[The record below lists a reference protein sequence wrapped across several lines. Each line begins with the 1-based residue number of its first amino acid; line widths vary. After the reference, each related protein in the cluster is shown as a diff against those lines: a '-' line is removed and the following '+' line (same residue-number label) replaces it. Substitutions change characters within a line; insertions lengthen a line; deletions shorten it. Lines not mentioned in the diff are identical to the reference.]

1 MNEIV
6 KFTSEQFGEIRVIEK
21 EGEPWF
27 CLADICKSLD
37 LEQVS
42 RVKVRLNAD
51 GVISSKVIDS
61 LGRQQDAN
69 FINEQ
74 NLYKTVFQSRK
85 ESAEKFVDWITG
97 EVLPSIRKT
106 GGYIVGQ
113 DSLSEDALIEK
124 ALQVVARRM
133 EERERQMKQK
143 EEEKAQVEAKVV
155 ELQPKADYFDDLVE
169 RELLTNFRDTAKE
182 FGLKQNQFIQMLEAH
197 GYLYRTP
204 AVKDKNGKKKK
215 GQLKLVQRYVD
226 DGLFEIKDIK
236 GAYSHY
242 AGNQTLITPKGKSV
256 FQKLIPIWMKGE

>member
-6 KFTSEQFGEIRVIEK
+6 KFTSDQFGEIRTVVINDV
-21 EGEPWF
+21 PWF
-27 CLADICKSLD
+27 VGKDVATALGYARPNDAISAHCKGTVKRRILTEGG
-37 LEQVS
+37 EQEMLV
-42 RVKVRLNAD
+42 
-51 GVISSKVIDS
+51 
-61 LGRQQDAN
+61 
-69 FINEQ
+69 INESD
-74 NLYKTVFQSRK
+74 LYRLVFKSCLP
-85 ESAEKFVDWITG
+85 SAELFTDWVTS

-133 EERERQMKQK
+133 EERERQMKQL
-143 EEEKAQVEAKVV
+143 EAEKAQVEAKVV

-182 FGLKQNQFIQMLEAH
+182 FGLKQKQFIQMLEAH

-204 AVKDKNGKKKK
+204 TVKDKNGKKKK
-215 GQLKLVQRYVD
+215 GQLKPVQRYVD

-256 FQKLIPIWMKGE
+256 FQKLIPIWMKGQD